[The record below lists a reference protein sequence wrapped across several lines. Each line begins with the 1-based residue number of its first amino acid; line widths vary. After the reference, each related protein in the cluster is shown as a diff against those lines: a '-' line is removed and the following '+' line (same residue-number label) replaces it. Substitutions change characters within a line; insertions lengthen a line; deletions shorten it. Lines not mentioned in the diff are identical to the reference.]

1 MNHSLTYTAL
11 LAASVA
17 VLAGCASRKAV
28 QQGVGITPAPVAV
41 FPDSAN
47 RLKLDV
53 KFHVPEHYF
62 SRRNRLIITPQFI
75 AGKGTVDFAAAVVD
89 APAYTKKQMRKQ
101 VLEGLTD
108 PLAAG
113 AIRQQRAGQA
123 VELAYSDSVLLPF
136 EATDGRIIAIVSK
149 NGCGECTGVDTV
161 DIGTVSNPVTLIE
174 PEKGLELSWQE
185 PEFVIRPKIME
196 GRGTANLQFKIN
208 KYDID
213 LALGHN
219 REEMEK
225 MTNTLRPILDDTLAT
240 LKGLAIT
247 GLASADGSLALN
259 TRLAR
264 NRAASARAW
273 LVDHLKG
280 TRTVLS
286 ARMITAD
293 SRPEGWMP
301 VVAAMAADG
310 NADSVKVKAILDKY
324 ADSNDDVQESYIRRL
339 DCWEDIR
346 EKYLQKDRKVE
357 YVYNYTIRSFTTD
370 AELLAMYDKRPD
382 AFNEEELLRVA
393 TLAEGDD
400 RKMEVYQTL
409 TRYFPQSQVAANN
422 TAVLY
427 LRKNQPEEAQK
438 VLERMKDFSPEM
450 LNTLAATYVYHD
462 DYERA
467 VELLQDVKLPEA
479 RYNLG
484 LLKAK
489 QRKLQEAYELLRPF
503 GDLNSAIAA
512 LSVRKDQEAQDMLDK
527 LDDRSPRAEY
537 ARAIACARL
546 GDTAAAREHLENACT
561 EPALAARAA
570 TDPEFATLDGATTGI
585 PSNANHTR
593 P

>member
-1 MNHSLTYTAL
+1 MNHSLTYAAL
-11 LAASVA
+11 LAAS
-17 VLAGCASRKAV
+17 LATLSGCVSRKAV
-28 QQGVGITPAPVAV
+28 RQGVEVTPKPVAV

-47 RLKLDV
+47 QLRLDV
-53 KFHVPEHYF
+53 EFHVPERYF
-62 SRRNRLIITPQFI
+62 SRRNRLVITPQFI
-75 AGKGTVDFAAAVVD
+75 AGNGTADFAPLVVD
-89 APAYTKKQMRKQ
+89 APAYTKKQMRRQ
-101 VLEGLTD
+101 ALEGYTDSLT
-108 PLAAG
+108 AG
-113 AIRQQRAGQA
+113 AFRQERAGKA
-123 VELAYSDSVLLPF
+123 VDLAYSDSILLPF
-136 EATDGRIIAIVSK
+136 DATDGRIVAVVSK
-149 NGCGECTGVDTV
+149 DGCGECTGIDTV
-161 DIGTVSNPVTLIE
+161 DIGLVNNPVTLID
-174 PEKGLELSWQE
+174 PKKGLDLSWQD
-185 PEFVIRPKIME
+185 PQFVIRPKIME

-208 KYDID
+208 QYDID

-273 LVDHLKG
+273 LVEHLKG
-280 TRTVLS
+280 TRTALS
-286 ARMITAD
+286 PRMITAD

-310 NADSVKVKAILDKY
+310 NPDSVKVKAILEKY
-324 ADSNDDVQESYIRRL
+324 ADSNDDVQESHIRQL
-339 DCWEDIR
+339 DCWTDIR

-400 RKMEVYQTL
+400 RKMEVYQTI
-409 TRYFPQSQVAANN
+409 THYFPQSQVAANN

-427 LRKNQPEEAQK
+427 LRQDRPEEARK
-438 VLERMKDFSPEM
+438 VLERVKDFSPEM
-450 LNTLAATYVYHD
+450 LNTMAATYVYRD

-467 VELLQDVKLPEA
+467 VELLQDVQLPEA

-512 LSVRKDQEAQDMLDK
+512 LSVRQDEEAKAMLDK
-527 LDDRSPRAEY
+527 LDDPSPRAEY

-546 GDTAAAREHLENACT
+546 GDTAAAREHLEKACAD
-561 EPALAARAA
+561 ESLARRAA
-570 TDPEFATLDGATTGI
+570 TDPEFI
-585 PSNANHTR
+585 ANHIQ

>member
-1 MNHSLTYTAL
+1 MNHSLTYAAL
-11 LAASVA
+11 LAAS
-17 VLAGCASRKAV
+17 LATLSGCVSRKAV
-28 QQGVGITPAPVAV
+28 RQGVQVTPKPVAV

-47 RLKLDV
+47 QLRLDV
-53 KFHVPEHYF
+53 EFHVPERYF
-62 SRRNRLIITPQFI
+62 SRRNRLVITPQFI
-75 AGKGTVDFAAAVVD
+75 AGNGTADFAPLVVD
-89 APAYTKKQMRKQ
+89 APAYTKKQMRRQ
-101 VLEGLTD
+101 ALEGYTDSLT
-108 PLAAG
+108 AG
-113 AIRQQRAGQA
+113 AFRQERAGKA
-123 VELAYSDSVLLPF
+123 VDLAYSDSILLPF
-136 EATDGRIIAIVSK
+136 DATDGRIVAVVSK
-149 NGCGECTGVDTV
+149 DGCGECTGIDTV
-161 DIGTVSNPVTLIE
+161 DIGLVNNPVTLID
-174 PEKGLELSWQE
+174 PKKGLDLSWQD
-185 PEFVIRPKIME
+185 PQFVIRPKIME

-208 KYDID
+208 QYDID

-240 LKGLAIT
+240 LKRLAIT

-273 LVDHLKG
+273 LVEHLKG
-280 TRTVLS
+280 TRTALS
-286 ARMITAD
+286 PRMITAD

-310 NADSVKVKAILDKY
+310 NRDSVKVKAIH
-324 ADSNDDVQESYIRRL
+324 
-339 DCWEDIR
+339 
-346 EKYLQKDRKVE
+346 
-357 YVYNYTIRSFTTD
+357 NYTIRSFTTD

-400 RKMEVYQTL
+400 RKMEVYQTI
-409 TRYFPQSQVAANN
+409 THYFPQSQVAANN

-427 LRKNQPEEAQK
+427 LRQDRPEEARK
-438 VLERMKDFSPEM
+438 VLKRVKDFSPEM
-450 LNTLAATYVYHD
+450 LNTMAATYVYRD

-467 VELLQDVKLPEA
+467 VELLQDVQLPEA

-512 LSVRKDQEAQDMLDK
+512 LSVRQDEEAKAMLDK
-527 LDDRSPRAEY
+527 LDDPSPRAEY

-546 GDTAAAREHLENACT
+546 GDTAAAREHLEKACAD
-561 EPALAARAA
+561 ESLARRAA
-570 TDPEFATLDGATTGI
+570 TDPEFI
-585 PSNANHTR
+585 ANHIQ